1 MSTVVVAAMLARESP
16 VASCAGSLSRLS
28 LTYVGAGGR
37 DSGLGGLVAAAVAGI
52 NGLVAAGNGNAAQ
65 PAPAPISVPARLP
78 PVPAGQPNLAGSG
91 GAALAW
97 TELRTPSG
105 TGM

>member
-1 MSTVVVAAMLARESP
+1 MLARESP

-28 LTYVGAGGR
+28 LTYAGAGGR
-37 DSGLGGLVAAAVAGI
+37 DSGLGGLVAAAGAAFH
-52 NGLVAAGNGNAAQ
+52 GLVAAGNGNGAQ

-97 TELRTPSG
+97 TDLRTPAG
-105 TGM
+105 TGV